1 MKVVNMFVF
10 RTNPK
15 GDKLLMGKCCNCC
28 LKYIYNNLHKKGYK
42 LNKIYYTTNEE
53 SIEYIC

>member
-1 MKVVNMFVF
+1 MFVF